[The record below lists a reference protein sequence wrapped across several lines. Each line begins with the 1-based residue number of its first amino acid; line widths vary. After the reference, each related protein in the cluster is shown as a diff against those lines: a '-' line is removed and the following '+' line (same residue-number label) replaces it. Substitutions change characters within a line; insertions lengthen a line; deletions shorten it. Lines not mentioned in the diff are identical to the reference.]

1 MNYLSQKFPTLDA
14 SKLSA
19 IGYGSATPVA
29 SNMNAVGRAKN
40 RRIEFKVTNTDE
52 LKAERVKRD
61 LGAEPVVPVEPV
73 K

>member
-1 MNYLSQKFPTLDA
+1 MLFRS